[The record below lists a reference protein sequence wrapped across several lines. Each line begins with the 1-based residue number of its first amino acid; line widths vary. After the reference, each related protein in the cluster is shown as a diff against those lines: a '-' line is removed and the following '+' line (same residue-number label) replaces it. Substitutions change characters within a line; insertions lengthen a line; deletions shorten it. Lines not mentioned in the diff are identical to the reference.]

1 MTIEQFKLQTG
12 RQNVMRAEV
21 QLKPNNETKEVK
33 PTEDTERNNNQNKT
47 GREAQLNREA
57 RLY

>member
-1 MTIEQFKLQTG
+1 MTIKQFKLQTG

-33 PTEDTERNNNQNKT
+33 PTEDTEKNNNQNKI